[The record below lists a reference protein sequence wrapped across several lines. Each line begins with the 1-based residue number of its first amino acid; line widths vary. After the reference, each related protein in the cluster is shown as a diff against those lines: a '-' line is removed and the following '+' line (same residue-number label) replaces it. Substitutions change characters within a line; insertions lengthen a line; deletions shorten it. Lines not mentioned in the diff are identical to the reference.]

1 MKKNEL
7 YQKLFLRELVKMYG
21 YIIQETY
28 KDMAQKL
35 GGINYGTVRNHLIA
49 LEAAK
54 VLKIENKSKYNQVY
68 HLDRKKVTRI
78 INTHES

>member
-28 KDMAQKL
+28 KDMAKKL
-35 GGINYGTVRNHLIA
+35 GGINYGTVRNHLLA
-49 LEAAK
+49 LEAIG

-68 HLDRKKVTRI
+68 YLDRKKADRI
-78 INTHES
+78 MND